1 MPPIMNI
8 AELFGYIASFF
19 VAISLV
25 MNRLLWLRVLNL
37 IGAVAFVVYGLMLN
51 AVPVLIT
58 NGFIVLIDIVYL
70 VRMFRP
76 NLNGVQYVSVGP
88 ERRPRIDEFIARYQQ
103 DILSFFPDFSAERV
117 DRCFASGGR
126 VYLAMKDLSVVGFAL
141 VQPVPEPEHERDA
154 ALRKVYTHMRADLF
168 PGASVMVPVDYI
180 TRRYRGLGLVHQL
193 YKAIEFDEREN
204 AQFLLAPVRVSAR
217 RHQRFLRSLGF
228 QEGLST
234 ESYVVFGK
242 ALSA

>member
-1 MPPIMNI
+1 MDI

-19 VAISLV
+19 VAVSLL

-37 IGAVAFVVYGLMLN
+37 IGATAFVVYGLLLG
-51 AVPVLIT
+51 AIPILIT

-76 NLNGVQYVSVGP
+76 NLNGVQYVVVGE
-88 ERRPRIDEFIARYQQ
+88 ERRPRIDEFVSRYRQ
-103 DILSFFPDFSAERV
+103 DILAFFPDFTAERI

-126 VYLAMKDLSVVGFAL
+126 VYLAMRDLSVVGFAL
-141 VQPVPEPEHERDA
+141 VQPVPKPEHEPNA
-154 ALRKVYTHMRADLF
+154 ALRKVFTHVREDLF
-168 PGASVMVPVDYI
+168 PRASVMVPVDYI

-193 YKAIEFDEREN
+193 YKAIEFDERES

-217 RHQRFLRSLGF
+217 RHQRFLRGLGF
-228 QEGLST
+228 EEGLAT
-234 ESYVVFGK
+234 ESYVVYGK
-242 ALSA
+242 ALSV